1 MFGISFSL
9 GQVSVKEFEII
20 ELPNGIRVIFKQVT
34 YSKIVHCGYVLEA
47 GTRDEIDGEE
57 GIAHFWEHMSFK
69 GTKQRKAFQVLNSLE
84 VLGGELNAYT
94 TKEKMWFHASLP
106 EKHTEKAFD
115 VLTDIVFRSVFPQ
128 KELEIEK
135 GVVLEEIS
143 MYLDTP
149 EEYIQDEFEH
159 LFFKGSSLGNYI
171 LGTPKTVKSFTT
183 KKIQK
188 FVKETIDTK
197 HVVFSIVGNLSIERV
212 HYLVDK
218 YIRQIPKLTSG
229 RKRVSAIKKQNIF
242 TIEQEQNNN
251 QAHCILG
258 WKAYSQRDEKRL
270 PLFMLSNWLAGPGL
284 TAKLNVVLREKKGYV
299 YSIES
304 NYQPFVDAG
313 MINFYFGTDKK
324 YLHKSIDLIHK
335 ELQAVK
341 NKSLG
346 AVQLKQLKE
355 QVLGQLM
362 MAEESLSNLMQMM
375 GKSLLDYNAVESF
388 EEVNDKIQ
396 KIKATD
402 LQTIAQEIFIEE
414 KQSRLILLPS

>member
-1 MFGISFSL
+1 LFSVA
-9 GQVSVKEFEII
+9 GVKEFEII

-34 YSKIVHCGYVLEA
+34 YSKVVHCGYVLEV
-47 GTRDEIDGEE
+47 GTRDEKEGEE

-106 EKHTEKAFD
+106 EKHAEKAFD
-115 VLTDIVFRSVFPQ
+115 VLSDIVFNSVFPQ

-159 LFFKGSSLGNYI
+159 LFFKGSALGNYI
-171 LGTPKTVKSFTT
+171 LGTPKTVRSFTT
-183 KKIQK
+183 KSIQK
-188 FVKETIDTK
+188 FVKETVDTN
-197 HVVFSIVGNLSIERV
+197 HVVFSIVGNLSIDRV

-218 YIRQIPKLTSG
+218 YIRPIPKH
-229 RKRVSAIKKQNIF
+229 SASRTRSAAPKKKNIF
-242 TIEQEQNNN
+242 NIQQEQDNN

-258 WKAYSQRDEKRL
+258 WSAYSQKDEKRL

-304 NYQPFVDAG
+304 NYQSFIDAG

-335 ELQAVK
+335 ELDLVK
-341 NKSLG
+341 NKALG
-346 AVQLKQLKE
+346 IVQLKQLKE
-355 QVLGQLM
+355 QVLGQMM
-362 MAEESLSNLMQMM
+362 MAEESLNNLMQMM
-375 GKSLLDYNAVESF
+375 GKSLLDHNAVESF
-388 EEVNDKIQ
+388 EEVSDKVQ
-396 KIKATD
+396 KIKAKD
-402 LQTIAQEIFIEE
+402 LQTIAQEVFVD
-414 KQSRLILLPS
+414 KQQSRLVLLPS